1 MTDHRRRSERKKHSN
16 RGSSLAS
23 LNITK
28 LLSADQTAFK
38 QCRTH
43 GAYVKNFAGHMKIQM
58 GFFGRWKQCFFT
70 LQGVELTMAEDEGYP
85 ALRSDT
91 IAYVVILR
99 EKEDMLEFHMKSKK
113 IWKTQCISRDI
124 ANAWFSAVDDSIGR
138 VSYDLTRYFKSCDK
152 RQIPT
157 IMCGWLSEMDGK
169 RVVARYFYVLRH
181 LTLSVAPNIDITPEV
196 YDVVTGLTAA
206 AQDGAMKFMFESRPP
221 LILRSDS
228 PELLQIWHVV
238 VRTCMNE
245 PRRAIYG

>member
-38 QCRTH
+38 QWASLVGGSNASSHCK
-43 GAYVKNFAGHMKIQM
+43 VLSS
-58 GFFGRWKQCFFT
+58 RWPKT
-70 LQGVELTMAEDEGYP
+70 KA
-85 ALRSDT
+85 
-91 IAYVVILR
+91 ILLFEATR
-99 EKEDMLEFHMKSKK
+99 LPTFPEKEDMLEFHMKSKK